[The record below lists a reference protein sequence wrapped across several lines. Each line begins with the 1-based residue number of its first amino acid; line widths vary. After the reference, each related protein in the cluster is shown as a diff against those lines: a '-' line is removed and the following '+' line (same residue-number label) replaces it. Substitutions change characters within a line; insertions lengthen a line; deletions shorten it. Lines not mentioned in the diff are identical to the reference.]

1 MQDDVDDRETML
13 ASSTVAGGDHGAP
26 RTGTAN
32 EDRWDDRQY
41 EDDRGEQ
48 DDGASDDGAYEAHWD
63 RQYRGEGDGAVND
76 EWHLTYQD
84 LKGLLAHY
92 VGASTP
98 AGVASTSSAA
108 KEPKSRVLVDVGC
121 GRSDSAF
128 RIGCDFG
135 FSDLYLLDVSR
146 SLIAELEAKYSSPEP
161 DRGVG
166 GGAASAAAP
175 VTGGS
180 GHSPTTGRRAR
191 GEEDTRSLR
200 LPPRVHPR
208 VADCL
213 SLDLPTLTSPRAPA
227 CGRLTLTPEK
237 RRCGAD
243 VQARVRYAGHP
254 HLPAALVL
262 DKGTLDAMAGERDQV
277 RLFEQCLR
285 LMRRTTS
292 TQADCCGERP
302 GGEQAEDVL
311 QDEVHPDS
319 LFVTISFPAVG
330 RIRLLR
336 KLCARHSVE
345 PHFHF
350 VGSGDPA
357 RGGCVHLVTVIGR
370 NLLSAGAAYA
380 PDELTKKIMRRVE
393 RGNSILEE
401 DSGDEE
407 ALAMERL
414 FGDAGDEEVVGA
426 MERLLGGRIVIG
438 SADFYFRCR
447 HADAVVLMHG
457 REAESGDCSVRN

>member
-357 RGGCVHLVTVIGR
+357 RGGLCALSHRDRKKFALCGCGVCAGR
-370 NLLSAGAAYA
+370 AHEKNHAARGARQLDPGGGFRRRGGAGHGAVVWGRGRRGGCWGHGAVAGGADSYRVGGFLFQMSSRGRSGAYA
-380 PDELTKKIMRRVE
+380 W
-393 RGNSILEE
+393 S
-401 DSGDEE
+401 
-407 ALAMERL
+407 
-414 FGDAGDEEVVGA
+414 
-426 MERLLGGRIVIG
+426 
-438 SADFYFRCR
+438 
-447 HADAVVLMHG
+447 
-457 REAESGDCSVRN
+457 